1 MKFEFTEAAKY
12 IKSNNT
18 NEFNYPRYAVTT
30 ANTQKVFYR
39 ESI

>member
-18 NEFNYPRYAVTT
+18 NEFNHLHHAVITVC
-30 ANTQKVFYR
+30 TQKVFYR